1 MTSTRFL
8 DFKISWY
15 SRSFMSSRSTF
26 LLSSCLPKMS
36 AVSEQPNI
44 TFITSLG
51 NLRWGSGTNAIQH
64 KRLSRLGKTGE
75 AEYASLIADSG
86 NPLPHSSSA
95 QMNSDSRAIYNCRPS
110 STPSALPRFFLCAG
124 GTGGRLK
131 GICDLII
138 TPSPHP
144 SDPAASISL
153 SAPLSPALSHLVTSL
168 LSPSFSIYLSS
179 NLCLLGFS
187 LYSVPHLDAL

>member
-1 MTSTRFL
+1 
-8 DFKISWY
+8 
-15 SRSFMSSRSTF
+15 MSSRSTF

-110 STPSALPRFFLCAG
+110 STPSALPRFFFVCRRD
-124 GTGGRLK
+124 GRKAQGYLWSNHYTISSPQRPRCIHLSV
-131 GICDLII
+131 GSSLSRSISPCHFPSLSLFLHLSFIQSLSSWFLSVFC
-138 TPSPHP
+138 PSPRC
-144 SDPAASISL
+144 SVAVTAA
-153 SAPLSPALSHLVTSL
+153 VR
-168 LSPSFSIYLSS
+168 
-179 NLCLLGFS
+179 
-187 LYSVPHLDAL
+187 